1 MLKLEASM
9 EINILRKQ
17 GKGIREISKLMGVS
31 RNTVRRHL
39 RHDNPTQ
46 HARTQVQSASKLD
59 PFKHYIRERLESAL
73 PDRIPNTVI
82 LREIVDQGY
91 KGQYSLLS
99 NHIRSLELFKKI
111 DEPIKRFET
120 EPGQQMQVDWATMR
134 SGRAPIYAFVATM
147 GYSRATYVEF
157 AANQKYANVQSCH
170 EHAFDYFSGVPK
182 QVLYDNMKTVVIQRN
197 AYGEGEHRFHPELW
211 QFAKDY
217 GFTPK
222 LCKPYRAQT
231 KGKVE
236 RFIRYLRESF
246 YVPYRSKLA
255 TFNLVPEIG
264 ELNHQI
270 LLWLRDVANARV
282 HAGLEEQPQKRLQ
295 YEQSFLLQLPT
306 RPTLVT
312 AEQLSKVTPHPTQY
326 PNDQLQRSPAHY
338 NEFCESF

>member
-1 MLKLEASM
+1 MLTLEASM
-9 EINILRKQ
+9 EINILKKQ
-17 GKGIREISKLMGVS
+17 GKSIREISKLMGVS

-39 RHDNPTQ
+39 RNDNPTQ
-46 HARTQVQSASKLD
+46 HARTQAQFVSKLD
-59 PFKHYIRERLESAL
+59 PFKQYIQERLEAAL
-73 PDRIPNTVI
+73 PDRIPGTVI
-82 LREIVDQGY
+82 FREIVAQGY
-91 KGQYSLLS
+91 EGQYSLVSHYILS
-99 NHIRSLELFKKI
+99 LGLFKQN

-120 EPGQQMQVDWATMR
+120 EPGQQMQVDWATMK

-157 AANQKYANVQSCH
+157 AANQKYANVQRCH

-197 AYGEGEHRFHPELW
+197 AYGDGEHRFHPELW

-255 TFNLVPEIG
+255 TFNLAPEID

-270 LLWLRDVANARV
+270 LIWLRDVANSRV
-282 HAGLEEQPQKRLQ
+282 HASLGEQPQKRLEH
-295 YEQSFLLQLPT
+295 EQSFLLPVPV
-306 RPTLVT
+306 RPTLAT
-312 AEQLSKVTPHPTQY
+312 AEQLREIIPHSTQY
-326 PNDQLQRSPAHY
+326 PADQLQRSPAHY
-338 NEFCESF
+338 NEFCETF